1 MMHVEFCFVT
11 DTILLAGDGFLHRRL
26 VIIMYYPDIVCQIYL
41 FISFHAYLW
50 DILQVT
56 QTSIF
61 MCYGDLI
68 SLASKLPQIIMSPS
82 PNKMKNKWC
91 TVVKNHPN
99 GSQEI
104 SSSSSFSWF
113 SPVISINK
121 ANLKWGETKLLA
133 FIQRHVAVGHLHDM
147 FHMKTMYTTPT
158 PRIIARGVW

>member
-1 MMHVEFCFVT
+1 MFCNRYYIASWGWVFALKACHNNALPY
-11 DTILLAGDGFLHRRL
+11 D
-26 VIIMYYPDIVCQIYL
+26 IMCQINL
-41 FISFHAYLW
+41 FISLHAYLW

-68 SLASKLPQIIMSPS
+68 NLASKLPQITMSPS

-91 TVVKNHPN
+91 TVVKIHPN
-99 GSQEI
+99 GSQEV
-104 SSSSSFSWF
+104 SSSSSTSWF
-113 SPVISINK
+113 SEVISINK

-147 FHMKTMYTTPT
+147 FHIKTHIT
-158 PRIIARGVW
+158 IIARQAW